1 MASRSSFADELLWS
15 SIMPAADSF
24 FAFLAQ
30 SMRILEKEAPE
41 RYASLSLAM
50 GDMQAQLT
58 ANGSARIVRFDGSR
72 FVLEREDVKA
82 DVDVEFA
89 SDTILDLVDGELS
102 LEEAINSE
110 VLWIRGAVEVVENFY
125 DAVLIYI
132 DGAMRSPG
140 FLNLLK
146 EFRRQQDS

>member
-1 MASRSSFADELLWS
+1 
-15 SIMPAADSF
+15 MPAADSF
-24 FAFLAQ
+24 FTFLAQ
-30 SMRILEKEAPE
+30 SMRILEQEAPE

-58 ANGSARIVRFDGSR
+58 TNGSARIVRFDGSR
-72 FVLEREDVKA
+72 FVLEREDIKA
-82 DVDVEFA
+82 DVDVEFT

-102 LEEAINSE
+102 LEEAIDSE
-110 VLWIRGAVEVVENFY
+110 VLWIRGAVEVVEHFY

-146 EFRRQQDS
+146 EFRRQQDG